1 MVESEDRD
9 SRFSDV
15 EGRCDHDGRK
25 KSLEPLSRLGQL
37 RRHAPPFG
45 MDFGTDMVR
54 WTPRARCAR
63 RPWPDRVRPLS
74 SGPPES
80 RSIQGRPSG
89 VEHHLDDAHVLK
101 EARDVG
107 AERCAPSRSPTG
119 IKFIVPHLGGA
130 IPMLMNRHDKQ
141 GHGATGRRCHFGY
154 VYFRK
159 SGDTAVPNSMCLRI
173 RPTSR
178 AALIG
183 AGSF

>member
-1 MVESEDRD
+1 MSKVG
-9 SRFSDV
+9 V
-15 EGRCDHDGRK
+15 TTTGGR
-25 KSLEPLSRLGQL
+25 SLSNRSPVSGNSADT
-37 RRHAPPFG
+37 RRHSAWTSAPTWCAG
-45 MDFGTDMVR
+45 HHAHD
-54 WTPRARCAR
+54 AR